1 MYGFGAKLRPYYKS
15 VSQCFALN
23 GNYFNPIVEGG
34 VEEIMRLYKD
44 NLKKVKMHGPTKLSE
59 ILDLAIKYASEE
71 DSLQIKSL
79 TYYILL
85 IITDGGIND
94 FEDTVDRIV
103 KASTMPLS
111 IVFVGVG
118 EGDED

>member
-1 MYGFGAKLRPYYKS
+1 
-15 VSQCFALN
+15 
-23 GNYFNPIVEGG
+23 
-34 VEEIMRLYKD
+34 
-44 NLKKVKMHGPTKLSE
+44 MHGPTKLSE

-94 FEDTVDRIV
+94 FEDTVDKIV

-118 EGDED
+118 ENDEEDEKNSFRIL